1 MHWHGTRLNNRRAPT
16 VAWLCFAPM
25 AKFFYFSIR
34 HLPPA
39 ITARTF
45 SGVRCGAAEE
55 VAMARAC
62 DVRSI
67 QPVLVEQP
75 RPIASAGT
83 TSFVWSPG
91 KIRVL
96 AVFLLTAAMPAAA
109 GFAASVP
116 AEKWLCLAWAVGVV
130 LLMQGL
136 SRRAS
141 SGAVVLSVD
150 QRGIFDRRLMS
161 RRIEW
166 QEIDAICPVNTD
178 RNHTVDIK
186 LRWPKTTLAG
196 TRWWVRIGAPC
207 QIGYGV
213 PAVTISMLLLQ
224 GNVSELLD
232 AVAQYRPDLLHHLY
246 RASRYGVL
254 RWTFDSYA
262 ITGSL

>member
-1 MHWHGTRLNNRRAPT
+1 
-16 VAWLCFAPM
+16 
-25 AKFFYFSIR
+25 
-34 HLPPA
+34 
-39 ITARTF
+39 
-45 SGVRCGAAEE
+45 
-55 VAMARAC
+55 MARAS
-62 DVRSI
+62 DVSAI

-75 RPIASAGT
+75 RPIGCPGA
-83 TSFVWSPG
+83 TSFVWSPA
-91 KIRVL
+91 KLRV
-96 AVFLLTAAMPAAA
+96 AALLLLGAASPAAA
-109 GFAASVP
+109 GFAASGP
-116 AEKWLCLAWAVGVV
+116 AEKWLCLAWAVGIV

-150 QRGIFDRRLMS
+150 QRGIFDRRLMA

-166 QEIDAICPVNTD
+166 QEIDAIYPVNTD

-232 AVAQYRPDLLHHLY
+232 AVAQYRPDLLHHSN
-246 RASRYGVL
+246 RGRRFA
-254 RWTFDSYA
+254 A
-262 ITGSL
+262 